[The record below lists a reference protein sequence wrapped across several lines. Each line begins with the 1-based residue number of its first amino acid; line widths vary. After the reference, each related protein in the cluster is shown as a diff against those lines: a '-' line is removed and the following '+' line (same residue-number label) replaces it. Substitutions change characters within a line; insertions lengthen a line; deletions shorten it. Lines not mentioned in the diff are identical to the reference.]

1 MMPLATQ
8 LMTVAPQH
16 SVLTAGESPMPFA
29 PGVMLAN
36 GNTCIPQHYLRY
48 RHNEDSLR
56 AIVSD
61 IHFDN
66 STLIFA
72 AADHAGLYVQ
82 VGMIGRENYDRS
94 NTRRARKLVYGRKWR
109 IEADTPTSEIIQ
121 TVMLAIQ
128 KAREHEVRELLT
140 VTDAL
145 SGKTSA
151 PLSNHHDLP
160 LMANNPDLVQSASDL
175 ALCDWADAEQALQ
188 GIQFG
193 QRPVQITQYEQRQ
206 NGAVIIDLQLKPAV
220 LARWLENDLAEFNEL
235 SFSVMLEK
243 PVAGELFYEIMAAF
257 IKHSNRHIEENF
269 LYKGFARFSRC
280 IDPRHIAQLSI
291 ATRPYAR
298 DARNQ
303 SFTPVFKQHNYSTDA
318 GRVPALGKGKL
329 ADRNRAI
336 MARFG
341 RLGGHLP
348 SGYA

>member
-1 MMPLATQ
+1 MPLATQ
-8 LMTVAPQH
+8 LMTAAPLH
-16 SVLTAGESPMPFA
+16 SALSAGESPMPFA

-48 RHNEDSLR
+48 HHNEDSLR

-61 IHFDN
+61 IHFDD

-72 AADHAGLYVQ
+72 AEDHAGLYVQ

-160 LMANNPDLVQSASDL
+160 LMANNLDLVESVADIEMHDL
-175 ALCDWADAEQALQ
+175 IGATQALQ

-193 QRPVQITQYEQRQ
+193 QRPLQITQYEQRQ
-206 NGAVIIDLQLKPAV
+206 NGTVIIDLQLKPAA
-220 LARWLENDLAEFNEL
+220 LARSIENDLAEFNAL
-235 SFSVMLEK
+235 AFSVLLEK
-243 PVAGELFYEIMAAF
+243 AVASELFHEIMAAL

-269 LYKGFARFSRC
+269 LYKGCARFSRR
-280 IDPRHIAQLSI
+280 IDPRRIAQLSI

-303 SFTPVFKQHNYSTDA
+303 SFTPVFKQYNYETDA
-318 GRVPALGKGKL
+318 ARAPALGKGKL
-329 ADRNRAI
+329 AEKNRAI
-336 MARFG
+336 IARFD